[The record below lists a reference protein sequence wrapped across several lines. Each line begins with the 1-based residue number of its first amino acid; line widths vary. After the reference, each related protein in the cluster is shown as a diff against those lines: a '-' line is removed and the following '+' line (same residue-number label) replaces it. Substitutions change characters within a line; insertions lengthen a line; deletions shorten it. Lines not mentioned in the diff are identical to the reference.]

1 MYNILPE
8 DKDSKSPFIFGYEYE
23 CWAGYTKQKR
33 EYYCSSIRT
42 PEPPKYKSINHH
54 KYESFCAQEGIYGY
68 EFKSELATINT
79 HKKYFDKE
87 LSQYIKEHGVFTN
100 YSGIHISFK
109 RTENLNKQWNK
120 ITDNLLI
127 SKFQKQLFSLGQR
140 VDNRYSML
148 TESKDQYLK
157 SQHNYVLSTRK
168 GLLFEFRL
176 FSASPDNLFGA
187 MEMLET
193 MFLSAEDI
201 KEQQLNINSYIEYTK
216 SKEKEYPVIN
226 QLIRE
231 RIT

>member
-23 CWAGYTKQKR
+23 CWAGYNPILKKDPYQYR
-33 EYYCSSIRT
+33 SSIKT
-42 PEPPKYKSINHH
+42 PEPPQYSSINHH
-54 KYESFCAQEGIYGY
+54 RYESFCAQEGIYGY

-109 RTENLNKQWNK
+109 RTENLDKQWTK

-140 VDNRYSML
+140 LNNRYSIL
-148 TESKDQYLK
+148 TSPEYKNYK
-157 SQHNYVLSTRK
+157 SQHNYVLSIRK

-193 MFLSAEDI
+193 MFQASKEVKDLSLD
-201 KEQQLNINSYIEYTK
+201 SYIEYTK
-216 SKEKEYPVIN
+216 SKEKEYPIIN

-231 RIT
+231 RL

>member
-23 CWAGYTKQKR
+23 CWAGYVEQKR
-33 EYYCSSIRT
+33 KYCCSSIRT
-42 PEPPKYKSINHH
+42 PEPPEYKSINSHR
-54 KYESFCAQEGIYGY
+54 YEPFCTQEGIFGY
-68 EFKSELATINT
+68 EFKSELATTNT

-148 TESKDQYLK
+148 TESKDQYFE

-193 MFLSAEDI
+193 MFQASEEIKDLSLD
-201 KEQQLNINSYIEYTK
+201 SYIEYTK
-216 SKEKEYPVIN
+216 SKEKEYPIIN

-231 RIT
+231 RL